1 MRGWLFIG
9 RGKGTIFLPENEEIQ
24 LKSSPLIL
32 HFAKAVDTV
41 VPEIPKMNLRKKLEY
56 YACLLEDTDSPLI
69 TTLRI
74 KISLTAVRN
83 PHAVRKASQYL
94 RLYY

>member
-1 MRGWLFIG
+1 MGLAILRPILKSRTTLRGWLFIG

-41 VPEIPKMNLRKKLEY
+41 VPEIPKMN
-56 YACLLEDTDSPLI
+56 
-69 TTLRI
+69 
-74 KISLTAVRN
+74 
-83 PHAVRKASQYL
+83 
-94 RLYY
+94 